1 MRFNQ
6 DAFTQG
12 MNIVRDSQA
21 KRGEL
26 ESQEKMLQL
35 KNAEQER
42 MMRLRFQLQDQAM
55 TPELKMHQLF
65 VQDPQNFSEYMKA
78 RNPYGMDESMYKQA
92 MLGLA
97 NQRFKLDE
105 KIRTDPPP
113 QPVQP
118 SNLQKEIEFLMK
130 QGMTLDQALE
140 QLKGGGKKGRIS
152 ITPNFQLP
160 PPPK

>member
-1 MRFNQ
+1 
-6 DAFTQG
+6 
-12 MNIVRDSQA
+12 
-21 KRGEL
+21 
-26 ESQEKMLQL
+26 
-35 KNAEQER
+35 
-42 MMRLRFQLQDQAM
+42 M